1 ASSASLRKVAAARL
15 AVLADAHDPAG
26 RPLIPSAAPERWWGV
41 VEPSESEIPV
51 RDPDSPLALSAST
64 IDGITTCPL
73 QWFLRREVH
82 ADSAPTVR
90 MSFGNVLHALAEEVA
105 RTGVTDL
112 DDLMKRL
119 DTVWAEITFDAP
131 WQSAVEREA
140 ARKALAAFL
149 VWHDGRPGRE
159 LVGAEVGFDVTVE
172 MEPEPVRL
180 RGSLD
185 RVERDAEG
193 RMRVIDFKT
202 SKSDVSKGDAAA
214 HPQLATYQ
222 VAVEAG
228 ALEALEGATRSS
240 GGAELVML
248 RQISKDGMPGVRA
261 QDATSDAADPAWA
274 LELLAAAATRV
285 RAERFTPLPSEGCD
299 NCEYRRC
306 CSGRAEGRQVIE

>member
-1 ASSASLRKVAAARL
+1 
-15 AVLADAHDPAG
+15 
-26 RPLIPSAAPERWWGV
+26 
-41 VEPSESEIPV
+41 
-51 RDPDSPLALSAST
+51 DPDVPLALSAST
-64 IDGITTCPL
+64 VDGISGCPL

-82 ADSAPTVR
+82 ADTAPTVR

-159 LVGAEVGFDVTVE
+159 VLGAEVPFDVTVE
-172 MEPEPVRL
+172 TPDEPVRL

-185 RVERDAEG
+185 RVERDQDG
-193 RMRVIDFKT
+193 RMRVVDFKT
-202 SKSDVSKGDAAA
+202 SKTSVSVGEAEA
-214 HPQLATYQ
+214 HPQMATYQ

-228 ALEALEGATRSS
+228 ALDELPGATRSS

-248 RQISKDGMPGVRA
+248 RQIGKDGMPTVRG
-261 QDATSDAADPAWA
+261 QGATADTTDPAWA
-274 LELLAAAATRV
+274 VKLLAAAAARV
-285 RAERFTPLPSEGCD
+285 REERFTPLPSEGCD
-299 NCEYRRC
+299 NCEFRRC
-306 CSGRAEGRQVIE
+306 CSGRAEGRQVVE